1 MTKVTY
7 QIGPTPTEII
17 PGVLRITAPITVEI
31 IDKKQDFKDWLSS
44 LAAAALSGAPVMGM
58 ISH

>member
-31 IDKKQDFKDWLSS
+31 IDKKPDFKDWLRS
-44 LAAAALSGAPVMGM
+44 LAVSALSGTPVMGM
-58 ISH
+58 LIR